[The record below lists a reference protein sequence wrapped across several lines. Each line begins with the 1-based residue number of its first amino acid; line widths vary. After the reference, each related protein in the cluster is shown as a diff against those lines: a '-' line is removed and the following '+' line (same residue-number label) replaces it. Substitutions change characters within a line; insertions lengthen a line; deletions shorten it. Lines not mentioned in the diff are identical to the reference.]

1 MSAMDRGQLRWRA
14 SRHALL
20 ELDIVFQRF
29 LDQHFESLS
38 ADQFAALEELL
49 ALEDHDLWEMV
60 SGRRECTEPK
70 WAEVMG
76 LLHQCGLNASADKK
90 L

>member
-1 MSAMDRGQLRWRA
+1 MSNMDRGQLRWRA

-29 LDQHFESLS
+29 LDQHFEALS
-38 ADQFAALEELL
+38 EVQCAALAELL

-70 WAEVMG
+70 WAEVMS
-76 LLHQCGLNASADKK
+76 LLHQCGLNATAGRKQ
-90 L
+90 